1 HFTEVISEPYGRC
14 YQFSDSFPIYNSGP
28 GYGLELLLNIESY
41 EYSGSMTDSLGLAF
55 YISPS
60 SEPHSYLDPTT
71 MLPVYPGMYTTI
83 ALNRQK
89 ILRLKS
95 PYDECGDYQTEH
107 LPYLNKKV
115 TIHH

>member
-1 HFTEVISEPYGRC
+1 MSNKNNRKSHFFFVS
-14 YQFSDSFPIYNSGP
+14 
-28 GYGLELLLNIESY
+28 GLELLLNIESY

-83 ALNRQK
+83 ALNRVRGQM
-89 ILRLKS
+89 LFEVR
-95 PYDECGDYQTEH
+95 DEIETEH
-107 LPYLNKKV
+107 GLGQ
-115 TIHH
+115 I